1 MEKKFTIQIESK
13 IYFLWMWYS
22 EKYQV
27 QWWRVMRNASRAL
40 DKIPKNLGFVEM
52 DVSHGC
58 VIKNPN
64 WGVVCTCR
72 NPYSRAVSFWIL
84 RNRINYSHNQEVSL
98 EKYLKGPNEY
108 FNFQVGHD
116 WNPITNLQKNP
127 NIQKHIIRF
136 ENLVEDVSNLPF
148 VTENYHLVR
157 RNIEEL
163 TEYKDGYKEQYTIDI
178 QIPYSEYY
186 TQELAD
192 IVWEKKQYEF
202 EYWGYER
209 DSWKTLIR

>member
-116 WNPITNLQKNP
+116 WDPITNLKKNP